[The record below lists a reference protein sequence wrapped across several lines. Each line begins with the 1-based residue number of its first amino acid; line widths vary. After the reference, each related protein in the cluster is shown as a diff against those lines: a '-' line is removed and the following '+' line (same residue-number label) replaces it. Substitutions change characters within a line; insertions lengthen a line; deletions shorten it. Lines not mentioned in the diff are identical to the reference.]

1 MRQVPRVH
9 AQRVPRAAARWRGE
23 DRGGAAEERRST
35 IIGISREI
43 TPEWKQSYSK
53 TILIKFDVSNSN
65 SKNNFRFR
73 R

>member
-1 MRQVPRVH
+1 MS
-9 AQRVPRAAARWRGE
+9 G
-23 DRGGAAEERRST
+23 

-65 SKNNFRFR
+65 SKNNFRPRQVSFFPTEGNDGWDGTILFPSAALSLFFH
-73 R
+73 